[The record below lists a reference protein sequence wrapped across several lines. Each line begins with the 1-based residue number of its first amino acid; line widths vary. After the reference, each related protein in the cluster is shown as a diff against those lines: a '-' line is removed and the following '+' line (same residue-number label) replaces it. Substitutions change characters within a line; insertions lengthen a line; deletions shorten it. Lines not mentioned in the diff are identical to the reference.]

1 MRGYAGTVRILHVSD
16 CYLPRLGGI
25 EVQVGD
31 LIRMQR
37 EAGHEVEVATAT
49 PGHALPGVHRIV
61 AKLPFDLPIHP
72 FGVGHLLRLMRA
84 RRPDVVHVHTGA
96 VSPFAWMG
104 VRAAVRVGLPVVV
117 TVHSMWDPLTR
128 IVYRG
133 LRLLFEW
140 NRWGLVGTAVSEAAA
155 LRIRSVAGR
164 RVPVHVISNGLD
176 LSGWRSSGAAEPVD
190 ALRLSE
196 AEAADPAGASEPVRP
211 SDPARPEPVRPSDR
225 VRPGEPVRP
234 GDFGRPSDPVRQ
246 ERGDEPVHI
255 VAVGRLAPRKQPI
268 RLLKLL
274 REARAQVPQE
284 TRMRVTIVGD
294 GPARSQMERYLRAN
308 GMNGWVSLP
317 GRYSRDQ
324 IHELL
329 ASADVFV
336 APAPRESFGLAALE
350 ARVAGV
356 PVVARTQSGVAD
368 FVRPGKEGLLGRDFD
383 DLVAS
388 VARLVRDRELRESIA
403 AHNRE
408 TEPVRSSW
416 PVVLEGFERCYEQ
429 ARTIRT

>member
-1 MRGYAGTVRILHVSD
+1 MRILHVSD

-49 PGHALPGVHRIV
+49 PGAPLPGVHRII
-61 AKLPFDLPIHP
+61 AKLPFDLPVHP
-72 FGVGHLLRLMRA
+72 FGVGHMLRLMRA

-104 VRAAVRVGLPVVV
+104 VRAAVRAGLPVVV
-117 TVHSMWDPLTR
+117 TVHSMWDPITR
-128 IVYRG
+128 LVYRG

-140 NRWGLVGTAVSEAAA
+140 HRWGLVGTAVSEAAA
-155 LRIRSVAGR
+155 RPIRAVAGR

-176 LSGWRSSGAAEPVD
+176 VSGWRSDGEAGSAGAAGPDEAVEPVE
-190 ALRLSE
+190 SVSS
-196 AEAADPAGASEPVRP
+196 ADPARSPEAVRLTDSGP
-211 SDPARPEPVRPSDR
+211 
-225 VRPGEPVRP
+225 
-234 GDFGRPSDPVRQ
+234 PSDPVRR
-246 ERGDEPVHI
+246 EPGDEPVHV

-268 RLLKLL
+268 RLLKLM
-274 REARAQVPQE
+274 REARARVPQE
-284 TRMRVTIVGD
+284 TPMRVTIVGD

-308 GMNGWVSLP
+308 DMTGWVSMP
-317 GRYSRDQ
+317 GRYSRER
-324 IHELL
+324 IHDLL
-329 ASADVFV
+329 VSADVFV

-368 FVRPGKEGLLGRDFD
+368 FVRQGKEGLLGRDFD
-383 DLVAS
+383 GLVAS

-416 PVVLEGFERCYEQ
+416 PVVLEGFESCYRAAGQGSGLKTGGEGP
-429 ARTIRT
+429 RGSDR